1 LLQADNA
8 NLRQLSALA
17 CGLLREP
24 KISDELAKMLSEKS
38 PSIVRSASLALVAI
52 GEKRALEIV
61 ADSLLHGNELMR
73 RAAAEALANHTAEG
87 HPTLQEGSTHEDLRV
102 RHAVVYGLQ
111 RISQPWARELLM
123 RMQTD
128 DKEWIVRNA
137 AIQAMEE
144 INLPGAN
151 IPALLPDLSE
161 TPWLIDYAAKQGL
174 GVAPGKPASDLVIEA
189 LKKGNTEEKLQA
201 LSYLSMYG
209 TEETIPIIYSWYFG
223 GTGEIR
229 DAAYQ
234 TLLMLASAGLQLP
247 PPQQY
252 GFEQ

>member
-1 LLQADNA
+1 
-8 NLRQLSALA
+8 
-17 CGLLREP
+17 
-24 KISDELAKMLSEKS
+24 M
-38 PSIVRSASLALVAI
+38 
-52 GEKRALEIV
+52 
-61 ADSLLHGNELMR
+61 
-73 RAAAEALANHTAEG
+73 
-87 HPTLQEGSTHEDLRV
+87 
-102 RHAVVYGLQ
+102 
-111 RISQPWARELLM
+111 
-123 RMQTD
+123 
-128 DKEWIVRNA
+128 
-137 AIQAMEE
+137 
-144 INLPGAN
+144 
-151 IPALLPDLSE
+151 PDLSE

-209 TEETIPIIYSWYFG
+209 TVETIPVIYSWYFG

-252 GFEQ
+252 GFDQ